1 MDEKK
6 NALELILEN
15 NSLRNEIRSLNQA
28 LNDNLIHKQQLD
40 AILDNAPLEVCLKD
54 REGCYIKVNKQFEEL
69 LGVKNQDM
77 MGLFPVDIVDP
88 KLAAFIREHDLSVLN
103 SGQTEWRERIVE
115 WGKENQPRTFSS
127 RKFPVLSGDGEV
139 LGLGGIVTEIT
150 AQVKIE
156 NKLQKSNILFRQAES
171 MGNMGHWTWDFVE
184 DKLISCSDQFA
195 RIFDMTVPE
204 ALDYFISTEAELD
217 VIHPDD
223 KESFSQSKCD
233 SKGAHTKIDLEYKII
248 TSSGNTRHI
257 YTRSELVLDKD
268 GAPLQS
274 FGTVQDITERKKTE
288 LREKS
293 RIHILE
299 IITSGEPL
307 PVILKAIVH
316 AVEQENPAM
325 LCSILLLDDAG
336 KHLLHGVAP
345 SLPDFYNDA
354 IHGIEIGIG
363 FGSCGTA
370 AFTNER
376 VIVDDIQTHPY
387 WKPYKD
393 LAIKAGLG
401 ACWSEPICSTKREVL
416 GTFAIYHH
424 NVNYP
429 TEANIVLIEQT
440 ASLAS
445 IAIER
450 KIADSVLKS
459 SENRLRLAL
468 AVTKQAWFD
477 LNVQTGEALTSSEYS
492 KILGYDPAKFHSDL
506 QGWEDS
512 LHPHDRDAVMKAYK
526 KCLSQ
531 GAEFST
537 EYRRRTKVGDWLWF
551 NTTAEIIEWDSSQ
564 RPLRIIGIHTDITER
579 KQAEVK
585 LERLAHYDLLTGLPN
600 RVLLADRLSQAML
613 QCQRRNQSLAVTYL
627 DLDGFKIINDTHGH
641 DVGDELLTVVSQR
654 MREALREGDTLA
666 RIGGD
671 EFVAVIVDLE
681 KIEDSKPVLER
692 ILKAA
697 AESVTLG
704 DAVLQ
709 ISASIGVTVY
719 PQDGVDADQLMRHAD
734 QAMYIAKQAGK
745 NRYHL
750 FDTALDNAVNIRQ

>member
-15 NSLRNEIRSLNQA
+15 NSLRNKIRSLNQA

-506 QGWEDS
+506 
-512 LHPHDRDAVMKAYK
+512 
-526 KCLSQ
+526 
-531 GAEFST
+531 
-537 EYRRRTKVGDWLWF
+537 
-551 NTTAEIIEWDSSQ
+551 
-564 RPLRIIGIHTDITER
+564 
-579 KQAEVK
+579 
-585 LERLAHYDLLTGLPN
+585 
-600 RVLLADRLSQAML
+600 
-613 QCQRRNQSLAVTYL
+613 
-627 DLDGFKIINDTHGH
+627 
-641 DVGDELLTVVSQR
+641 
-654 MREALREGDTLA
+654 
-666 RIGGD
+666 
-671 EFVAVIVDLE
+671 
-681 KIEDSKPVLER
+681 
-692 ILKAA
+692 
-697 AESVTLG
+697 
-704 DAVLQ
+704 
-709 ISASIGVTVY
+709 
-719 PQDGVDADQLMRHAD
+719 
-734 QAMYIAKQAGK
+734 
-745 NRYHL
+745 
-750 FDTALDNAVNIRQ
+750 